1 MVSYILFCPYFYFG
15 ELSLF
20 AFLIFSVNKHGVAKL
35 VIILKLE
42 CIEQNG
48 NGECR
53 KQCTETAI
61 GGLL

>member
-15 ELSLF
+15 ELSPF

-53 KQCTETAI
+53 K
-61 GGLL
+61 